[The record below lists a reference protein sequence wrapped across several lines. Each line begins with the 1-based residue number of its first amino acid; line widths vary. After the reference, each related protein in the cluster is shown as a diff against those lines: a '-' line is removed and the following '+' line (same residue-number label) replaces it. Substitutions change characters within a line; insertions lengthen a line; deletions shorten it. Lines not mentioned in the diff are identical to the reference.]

1 MAIKKGLVSI
11 VIINWNGTNDLK
23 DLLPSLEKVK
33 YKNFETIIVDHGSAD
48 GSIEYIKKNYP
59 KIKLL
64 EKKKNL
70 GFALGNNVGV
80 KEAKGEYILLL
91 NNDTIVKPDFLLNL
105 VDVIENDNKIGVVQ
119 PKIIFADSKKLQ
131 STGTYFTST
140 GFLYHTGYN
149 KDPNLA
155 KYNKR
160 KEIFSANGSCMLI
173 KREVIEKVGLFD
185 KDFFLYFEETDF
197 CWRVWLTG
205 YKIIYEPKAAILHK
219 GSRATK
225 RLPSYF
231 VNFHSFKNRINT
243 LIKNLGFLKLIKILP
258 VHLFLCEAASI
269 SFLARGGI
277 KVALSTQHA
286 IFWNIFNLGRTLKKR
301 KRVQEKIRKVED
313 KNIMPRVKRKVRLSY
328 YYYLSK
334 GLVNYKD

>member
-1 MAIKKGLVSI
+1 MQRKKLVSI
-11 VIINWNGTNDLK
+11 VIINWNGIGDLK
-23 DLLPSLEKVK
+23 DLLPSLKKVK
-33 YKNFETIIVDHGSAD
+33 YKNFETIIVDHGSTD
-48 GSIEYIKKNYP
+48 GSIEYVKKNYP

-64 EKKKNL
+64 EKKRNL

-80 KEAKGEYILLL
+80 KKAKGEYILLL
-91 NNDTIVKPDFLLNL
+91 NNDTIVKPDFLGRL
-105 VDVIENDNKIGVVQ
+105 VVGLEEENIGVVQ

-131 STGTYFTST
+131 SAGTYFTNT
-140 GFLYHTGYN
+140 GFLYHVGYN

-197 CWRVWLTG
+197 CWRVWLAG
-205 YKIIYEPKAAILHK
+205 YKIIYEPKAVILHK
-219 GSRATK
+219 GGRATK
-225 RLPSYF
+225 RLPSSF

-243 LIKNLGFLKLIKILP
+243 LIKNLGTFELMKVLP
-258 VHLFLCEAASI
+258 VHLFLCQVASI

-277 KVALSTQHA
+277 KVALLTQHA

-301 KRVQEKIRKVED
+301 KRVQEKIRKVGDREL
-313 KNIMPRVKRKVRLSY
+313 MRTVKSKVRPPY
-328 YYYLSK
+328 YYYLFA
-334 GLVNYKD
+334 GLEKYED